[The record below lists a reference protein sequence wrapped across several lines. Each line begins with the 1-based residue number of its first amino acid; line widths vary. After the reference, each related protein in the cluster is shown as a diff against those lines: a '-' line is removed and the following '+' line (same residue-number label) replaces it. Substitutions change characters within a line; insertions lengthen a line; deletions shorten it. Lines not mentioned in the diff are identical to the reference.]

1 MTVVVRARSCT
12 GLAINRTLAN
22 HVEYD
27 VEQCAI
33 Y

>member
-1 MTVVVRARSCT
+1 MTALVTARSYT
-12 GLAINRTLAN
+12 GLAINRTLKN

-27 VEQCAI
+27 VEQCKI